1 MSKDIKTPFGKITPE
16 VSLFPIY
23 YLIFIYGFVYIF
35 PYGENLIGTSWFDW
49 LRSEDGPL
57 EWLQFIEY
65 LLSSLLAFLI
75 FIRRK
80 KKREINSL
88 LFGF

>member
-23 YLIFIYGFVYIF
+23 YLLFIYGFVYIF
-35 PYGENLIGTSWFDW
+35 PYGKNLIGISWFDW

-57 EWLQFIEY
+57 EWLQFFEY
-65 LLSSLLAFLI
+65 VFSSLLAFLI
-75 FIRRK
+75 FLRRK
-80 KKREINSL
+80 KKKKLTL